1 MVPRNLPVRLLPPFL
16 SHGFS
21 GYNLVKNVL
30 GSVVY
35 NIMVA
40 VDPPAAVA
48 FDAATAIA
56 VDQCPFDFMLLL
68 FFTLLLLLLTLLLWQ
83 EVYI

>member
-1 MVPRNLPVRLLPPFL
+1 
-16 SHGFS
+16 
-21 GYNLVKNVL
+21 
-30 GSVVY
+30 
-35 NIMVA
+35 MVA